1 MDFTRTQTYQNLA
14 RGFAGEC
21 QAGMRYQLTVKAAMK
36 QGYEALADVVRTIAK
51 NETNHARV
59 FFEQM
64 IEHGGSRDDVHIDA
78 HYPFHAGTLE
88 ENLRF
93 ARDDEQSEAENI
105 YPAFA
110 KIAREE
116 GFGQIALKFEQIAKV
131 ESHHRIL
138 FNYLFE
144 AFKDGSLYAA
154 ALSPPPPAPS
164 PPANGVPPLFAPS
177 GVFSPPPP
185 KPSPPPPPA
194 SEGFFFALFP
204 RPNG

>member
-1 MDFTRTQTYQNLA
+1 MSILSVPMPCERQISV
-14 RGFAGEC
+14 AGEC
-21 QAGMRYQLTVKAAMK
+21 QPGMRYQLTAKAAMK
-36 QGYEALADVVRTIAK
+36 QGYEALANVVRSIAK

-64 IEHGGSRDDVHIDA
+64 LQNGGSRDDVHIDA

-93 ARDDEQSEAENI
+93 AMADEEAEAENV
-105 YPAFA
+105 YPSFA

-131 ESHHRIL
+131 ESHHRII
-138 FNYLFE
+138 FNYLAE

-154 ALSPPPPAPS
+154 ERPMLWICSECGYMHTSKEAW
-164 PPANGVPPLFAPS
+164 NVCPLC
-177 GVFSPPPP
+177 G
-185 KPSPPPPPA
+185 A
-194 SEGFFFALFP
+194 SQGEVEVHLPFTKDHL
-204 RPNG
+204 